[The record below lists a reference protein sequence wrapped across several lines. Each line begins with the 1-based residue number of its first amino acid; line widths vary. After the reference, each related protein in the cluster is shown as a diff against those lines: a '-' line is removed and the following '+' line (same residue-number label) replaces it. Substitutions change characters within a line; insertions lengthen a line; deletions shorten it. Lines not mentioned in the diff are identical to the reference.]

1 MSRTSIAAVALI
13 ALAPVAALATPA
25 TAVASAD
32 APHARKAAAKFKV
45 IAKVNM
51 TEAVAGEDKI
61 KVKGRVKPN
70 ARGEKIV
77 LQQRLDGN
85 KKWAKTDTAKIK
97 KNGTFV
103 LKDKPSRGGE
113 REYRVLKPG
122 DDGIKKGYSKPM
134 SVTVWAWEKLG
145 YMPSGAKNAVTV
157 NSGYIATEYY
167 YPTIQTE
174 TAGTPGFIEYTL
186 GKKCTT
192 LRGTYALLDTSAT
205 GSTGT
210 IAVSTDGAVRSTY
223 NLAVGTIA
231 ADEELSVTDVF
242 RLRFDFASSAAPAAA
257 IPAIADAEV
266 LCS

>member
-25 TAVASAD
+25 TAAGSAD

-45 IAKVNM
+45 IAKVKDS
-51 TEAVAGEDKI
+51 EVVAGEDKV

-70 ARGEKIV
+70 ARGQKVV
-77 LQQRLDGN
+77 LQQRLEGK

-97 KNGTFV
+97 RNGTFL
-103 LKDKPSRGGE
+103 LKDKPSRAGE
-113 REYRVLKPG
+113 REYRVLKPAAKG
-122 DDGIKKGYSKPM
+122 TKKGLSKTMP
-134 SVTVWAWEKLG
+134 VTVWAWQSLG
-145 YMPSGAKNAVTV
+145 YLPTGAKDAVTV
-157 NSGYIATEYY
+157 NSGYIATDYY
-167 YPTIQTE
+167 YPVIQSE
-174 TAGTPGFIEYTL
+174 TAGTPGFVEYTL

-192 LRGTYALLDTSAT
+192 LRGTYALLDSSAT

-231 ADEELSVTDVF
+231 ADQELSVTDVF
-242 RLRFDFASSAAPAAA
+242 RLRFDMTSSAAPAAA